1 MQQRWIVIEAQR
13 MASMMVIRFRPG
25 GAYAFVRHDATAFT
39 NAVHPLEAVLNG
51 RAGSLRDRILAAPTI
66 AARFAA
72 AEGWLLE
79 QCRGELPLSGTVAH
93 LAALLE
99 RPGLRVRDAVDTTG
113 LGERQVRNLFDRWIG
128 ISPKAYARIARFQR
142 VLLATGAVPVED
154 PAFAAPSLAPP
165 DWAALAAETGYVDQS
180 HLHHDFVAF
189 AGMTPAAYAS
199 AYRGLSNYLPIK
211 LPR

>member
-1 MQQRWIVIEAQR
+1 M
-13 MASMMVIRFRPG
+13 SGPCP
-25 GAYAFVRHDATAFT
+25 T
-39 NAVHPLEAVLNG
+39 LAVLAEELGVSRTTVSNAFS
-51 RAGSLRDRILAAPTI
+51 RPDQLSPALRDRILAAPTI

-113 LGERQVRNLFDRWIG
+113 LGERQVRNLFNRWIG

-142 VLLATGAVPVED
+142 VLLATGAV
-154 PAFAAPSLAPP
+154 
-165 DWAALAAETGYVDQS
+165 
-180 HLHHDFVAF
+180 
-189 AGMTPAAYAS
+189 AGSKSATLVRTPGE
-199 AYRGLSNYLPIK
+199 RRWRPG
-211 LPR
+211 RV